1 MNKRQIVASLNKIAN
16 ELDNEGHFT
25 EANTVTEVMVRVAD
39 EFNMSDDTANK
50 PTDEPVN
57 EPKTKPMM
65 ESKSKPKD
73 SAVLK
78 KVLAEFERKVDDIC
92 SNSKDAKNAM
102 ILMANQYYRGL
113 IYIID
118 SSPKERLK
126 FGNRATDIM
135 NDCLKKYNLN

>member
-1 MNKRQIVASLNKIAN
+1 MNKRIIISSLNEIADT
-16 ELDNEGHFT
+16 LDNNGLHK
-25 EANTVTEVMVRVAD
+25 EANTITEVMVRVAD
-39 EFNMSDDTANK
+39 EFNMSDDTVNK

-57 EPKTKPMM
+57 EPKTKPMT

-102 ILMANQYYRGL
+102 ILMANQ
-113 IYIID
+113 
-118 SSPKERLK
+118 
-126 FGNRATDIM
+126 
-135 NDCLKKYNLN
+135 